1 MLKAVAEQ
9 PKEDESSWEKS
20 LHLFFTSPL
29 AEKAGSFLSE
39 RARIALHVDKTH
51 TYLFQRRKGRNVMEK
66 VNDPRADVHFFVP
79 LVTMR
84 HLLDVGSLPGSG
96 IGTMGVAVIEHLF
109 HADAEKKIRFRVDTT
124 FVVLW
129 AKGYFSV
136 LKAGG
141 PEVASYLARWGY
153 DSVARLKDLLHQIR
167 G

>member
-1 MLKAVAEQ
+1 MLNPVAEQ
-9 PKEDESSWEKS
+9 RKADDSSWEKT
-20 LHLFFTSPL
+20 LFEFFTAPL

-51 TYLFQRRKGRNVMEK
+51 TFLFQRRGGRNVMEK
-66 VNDPRADVHFFVP
+66 VTDPKADVHFWVP
-79 LVTMR
+79 LCTMR
-84 HLLDVGSLPGSG
+84 HLMEVGALPGSG

-109 HADAEKKIRFRVDTT
+109 STDPEKKIRFRVDTT

-153 DSVARLKDLLHQIR
+153 DSVARLKDLLHHIR